1 MTEIEKLALAV
12 AMLTA
17 TVNQLFEQTEKMHRE
32 VQDLMDVFR
41 GCACFGTQDQSE
53 VP

>member
-17 TVNQLFEQTEKMHRE
+17 SVNQLFNRMDSLQRS
-32 VQDLMDVFR
+32 VQDLQDVFR
-41 GCACFGTQDQSE
+41 GCACFGTQDQTE

>member
-17 TVNQLFEQTEKMHRE
+17 TVNQLFEQVAQLNHDM
-32 VQDLMDVFR
+32 QDLNDVFR
-41 GCACFGTQDQSE
+41 NCACFGTQDHIE